1 MDGEGGSLG
10 NRDDDL
16 GMINRMIWSGVEV
29 MVFIEYGDWWR
40 RVIGGGRACVREISI
55 RWGRGVKA
63 RRVRSIGKCK
73 YVRGSVQDD

>member
-1 MDGEGGSLG
+1 MDGEGGSLD

-40 RVIGGGRACVREISI
+40 RVIGGGRACERDFDSL
-55 RWGRGVKA
+55 GKRG
-63 RRVRSIGKCK
+63 
-73 YVRGSVQDD
+73 